1 MFCLC
6 YDLSMIAP
14 ILRLPST
21 QDSELARASLN
32 MLHQYQENT
41 ESQEVEPI
49 NDLELQIQHQTMRLP
64 SVAVGLLERILSELA
79 NGNAV
84 AITPIQPEISTQEA
98 ADILN
103 VSRPYLVGLLEK
115 NTIPHRKVGTH
126 RRVPLKALLEYKAIQ
141 KKQAEKAMQ
150 ELADLSQ
157 ELGLGY

>member
-84 AITPIQPEISTQEA
+84 AITPIQPEMSQALPWMERPAALDGTMAGDVGFDPLGFAKSKEDLMNYREA
-98 ADILN
+98 EVCSLMLFDIH
-103 VSRPYLVGLLEK
+103 VHMR
-115 NTIPHRKVGTH
+115 H
-126 RRVPLKALLEYKAIQ
+126 EY
-141 KKQAEKAMQ
+141 
-150 ELADLSQ
+150 
-157 ELGLGY
+157 

>member
-1 MFCLC
+1 MT
-6 YDLSMIAP
+6 AP
-14 ILRLPST
+14 AIRLPST
-21 QDSELARASLN
+21 QDSQLAKASLH
-32 MLHQYQENT
+32 MLHQYQKAIGGG
-41 ESQEVEPI
+41 QVLD
-49 NDLELQIQHQTMRLP
+49 NDLELQIQQQTMRLP
-64 SVAVGLLERILSELA
+64 LVAVGLLEQILSELA

-115 NTIPHRKVGTH
+115 NIIPHRKVGTH

>member
-1 MFCLC
+1 
-6 YDLSMIAP
+6 MISP

-21 QDSELARASLN
+21 QDSDLARASLSV
-32 MLHQYQENT
+32 LHQHQEST
-41 ESQEVEPI
+41 AASQGAIELT

-64 SVAVGLLERILSELA
+64 PVAVRLLERILSELA
-79 NGNAV
+79 DGNAV

-115 NTIPHRKVGTH
+115 SIIPHRKVGTH
-126 RRVPLKALLEYKAIQ
+126 RRVSLKALLEYKAIQ

>member
-1 MFCLC
+1 MT
-6 YDLSMIAP
+6 AP
-14 ILRLPST
+14 TLRLPST
-21 QDSELARASLN
+21 QDSELAKAFLGT
-32 MLHQYQENT
+32 LHQYQKASAN
-41 ESQEVEPI
+41 QKEVDH
-49 NDLELQIQHQTMRLP
+49 DLEFQIEQQTMRLP
-64 SVAVGLLERILSELA
+64 LVAVGLLEQILSELA

-98 ADILN
+98 ADLLN

-115 NTIPHRKVGTH
+115 NIIPHRKVGTH

-150 ELADLSQ
+150 DLADLSQ